1 MRGRT
6 LGEKRL
12 GCFIYSILVGF
23 LPVGVFNLFNRASTV
38 YEIQYSY
45 AHIYPRWGSLL

>member
-12 GCFIYSILVGF
+12 GGFMYSVLVGF
-23 LPVGVFNLFNRASTV
+23 LTVGVFNLFNRASTV
-38 YEIQYSY
+38 YEIQYSS
-45 AHIYPRWGSLL
+45 AHTYPR